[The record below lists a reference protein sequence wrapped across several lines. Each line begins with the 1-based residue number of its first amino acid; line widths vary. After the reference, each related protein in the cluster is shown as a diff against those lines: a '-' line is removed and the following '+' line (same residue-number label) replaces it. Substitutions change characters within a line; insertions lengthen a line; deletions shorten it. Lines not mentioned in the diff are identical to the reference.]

1 MDLETIVKRIDEIEK
16 KNQAYD
22 KHFKNLGEQIS
33 NLENKIMGLP
43 SDYRELKDDVSQL
56 KKAISALGNTDKAF
70 TQIRKDTIDKLGDLE
85 KRMLKQQ
92 EQQTKV
98 TQSDLQSISGKVD
111 RFDAKM
117 NSELDKK
124 LQRYMEEDSRLLA
137 TVEKIEQSVTIKL
150 KSDEDI
156 RRNIEIH
163 HRDIQ
168 NMSKRLEIIENDLP
182 HYSKQQGEIQG
193 KLSVFSDDQKQMD
206 KQFQELKAS
215 ETQRKLAFGAFI
227 EQQEILQKDR
237 ESQFEEI
244 HQKATNEIQEITAM
258 REKMLQKE
266 KELGQIGSNLDEVTK
281 SYERRLKEVT
291 ELYQLFETKYQKEW
305 SAFKNDVDKNW
316 SNFSLINEEKQGAFT
331 SRMDDM
337 KSRMMALEDQTQDV
351 QELLGLMSA
360 EIQKGMLSLMKMA
373 NNWKDAFDSIQ
384 GK

>member
-1 MDLETIVKRIDEIEK
+1 
-16 KNQAYD
+16 
-22 KHFKNLGEQIS
+22 
-33 NLENKIMGLP
+33 
-43 SDYRELKDDVSQL
+43 
-56 KKAISALGNTDKAF
+56 
-70 TQIRKDTIDKLGDLE
+70 
-85 KRMLKQQ
+85 MLKQQ

-137 TVEKIEQSVTIKL
+137 TVEKIEQSVMTKL

-168 NMSKRLEIIENDLP
+168 NISKRLEIIQNDLP

-193 KLSVFSDDQKQMD
+193 KLSVFLDDQKQID

-244 HQKATNEIQEITAM
+244 HQKAVDEIQEITAM

-266 KELGQIGSNLDEVTK
+266 KELSQIGSNLDEVTK

-337 KSRMMALEDQTQDV
+337 KSRMVALEDQIQDV

-360 EIQKGMLSLMKMA
+360 EIQKGMLSLMKMT